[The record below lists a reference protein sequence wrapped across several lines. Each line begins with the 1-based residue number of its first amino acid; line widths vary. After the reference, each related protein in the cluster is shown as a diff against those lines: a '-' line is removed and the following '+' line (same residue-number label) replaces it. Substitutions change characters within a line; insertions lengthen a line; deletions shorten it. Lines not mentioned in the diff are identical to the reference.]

1 LSGIFCE
8 VPASLIAKLR
18 QRSGSCDLGPSYLV
32 RSALG
37 EFLGMP
43 LHTLFQVST
52 SRALVQGTYSGA
64 VTCDTLLAHGDFG
77 LGTFE
82 GLDGEMVVLDG
93 AAYRVS
99 GTGKVTKAS
108 GDAAAPFA
116 VVTRFS
122 PTIEQELPS
131 VASFDDL
138 EKQCDAYR
146 RSDNLFYAFRIDGT
160 FEHIQ
165 TRAVSPPKN
174 HGHLL
179 DAAKTQHEFK
189 FENVTGTLVGIYSP
203 AFSDAFSVPGY
214 HFHFLSNDR
223 TEGGHL
229 LEVSGRVLRLRGE
242 ELNDFHL
249 VLPENE
255 EFLKAD
261 LSKDVSADLKQAES
275 K

>member
-1 LSGIFCE
+1 LSGTLCD
-8 VPASLIAKLR
+8 VPASLIAKLKE
-18 QRSGSCDLGPSYLV
+18 RSGRTDLSPSFLV
-32 RSALG
+32 RSALA
-37 EFLGMP
+37 EFLNTP

-64 VTCDTLLAHGDFG
+64 VTCETLLAHGDFG

-82 GLDGEMVVLDG
+82 GLDGEMVVVDG
-93 AAYRVS
+93 AAYRATAS
-99 GTGKVTKAS
+99 GQVTKAR
-108 GDAAAPFA
+108 GDSAAPFA

-122 PTIEQELPS
+122 PTIEQELRS
-131 VASFDDL
+131 VSSFDDL

-146 RSDNLFYAFRIDGT
+146 RSDNLFYAFRVDGR
-160 FEHIQ
+160 FKNIQ
-165 TRAVSPPKN
+165 TRAVSPPKH
-174 HGHLL
+174 HGNLL
-179 DAAKTQHEFK
+179 DAAKAQQEFK
-189 FENVTGTLVGIYSP
+189 FGGVEGSLVGIYSP

-229 LEVSGRVLRLRGE
+229 LEVSGDALHLQGE

-255 EFLKAD
+255 EFLKVD
-261 LSKDVSADLKQAES
+261 LSKNVTADLKKAES

>member
-1 LSGIFCE
+1 MSGILCD

-18 QRSGSCDLGPSYLV
+18 ERSGRTDLSPSFLV
-32 RSALG
+32 RSALA
-37 EFLGMP
+37 EFLNTP

-64 VTCDTLLAHGDFG
+64 VTCETLLAHGDFG

-82 GLDGEMVVLDG
+82 GLNGEMVVVDG
-93 AAYRVS
+93 AAYRAVAS
-99 GTGKVTKAS
+99 VKVTKAR
-108 GDAAAPFA
+108 GDSAAPFA

-122 PTIEQELPS
+122 PTMEHALPS
-131 VASFDDL
+131 ISSFDEL
-138 EKQCDAYR
+138 EKLCDGYR

-160 FEHIQ
+160 FKNVQ
-165 TRAVSPPKN
+165 TRAVSPPKH
-174 HGHLL
+174 HGNLL
-179 DAAKTQHEFK
+179 DAAKAQQEFK
-189 FENVTGTLVGIYSP
+189 FSNVEGTLVGIYSP

-214 HFHFLSNDR
+214 HFHFLSSDR

-229 LEVSGRVLRLRGE
+229 LEVSGKALRLQAE
-242 ELNDFHL
+242 ELSDFHL

-255 EFLKAD
+255 EFLRVD
-261 LSKDVSADLKQAES
+261 LSKDVTADLKKAES

>member
-1 LSGIFCE
+1 LSGTLCD

-18 QRSGSCDLGPSYLV
+18 ERSGKTDLSPSCLV
-32 RSALG
+32 RSALA
-37 EFLGMP
+37 EFLSTP

-64 VTCDTLLAHGDFG
+64 VTCETLLAHGDFG

-82 GLDGEMVVLDG
+82 GLDGEMVVVDG
-93 AAYRVS
+93 AAYRATAS
-99 GTGKVTKAS
+99 GQVTKAS
-108 GDAAAPFA
+108 GDSAAPFA

-122 PTIEQELPS
+122 PTMEQELDS
-131 VASFDDL
+131 VSSFGEL
-138 EKQCDAYR
+138 EKLCDAHR
-146 RSDNLFYAFRIDGT
+146 RSDNLFYAFRVDGA
-160 FEHIQ
+160 FANVQ
-165 TRAVSPPKN
+165 TRAVSPPKH

-179 DAAKTQHEFK
+179 DAAKAQKEFK
-189 FENVTGTLVGIYSP
+189 YSNVKGTLVGLYSP
-203 AFSDAFSVPGY
+203 AFSEAFSVPGY
-214 HFHFLSNDR
+214 HFHFLSKDR

-229 LEVSGRVLRLRGE
+229 LAVSGEALRLQGE

-255 EFLKAD
+255 EFLKVD
-261 LSKDVSADLKQAES
+261 LTKDVTADLKQAES

>member
-1 LSGIFCE
+1 LSGIFCD
-8 VPASLIAKLR
+8 VPASLISKLR
-18 QRSGSCDLGPSYLV
+18 ERSGRSDLSPSYLV
-32 RSALG
+32 RSALA
-37 EFLGMP
+37 EFLNTP

-64 VTCDTLLAHGDFG
+64 VTCETLLAHGDFG

-82 GLDGEMVVLDG
+82 GLDGEMVVVDG
-93 AAYRVS
+93 DAYRVPA
-99 GTGKVTKAS
+99 TGKVTKAS
-108 GDAAAPFA
+108 NDSAAPFA

-122 PTIEQELPS
+122 PTIEQELHS
-131 VASFDDL
+131 VSSFDEL
-138 EKQCDAYR
+138 EQRRDAHR
-146 RSDNLFYAFRIDGT
+146 RSDNLFYAFRVDGL
-160 FEHIQ
+160 FKNIE
-165 TRAVSPPKN
+165 TRAVSPPKH

-179 DAAKTQHEFK
+179 DAAKTQKEFK
-189 FENVTGTLVGIYSP
+189 FDNVEGTLVGIYSP
-203 AFSDAFSVPGY
+203 AFSEAFSIPGY

-229 LEVSGRVLRLRGE
+229 LEVSGDALRLQGE

-255 EFLKAD
+255 EFLKVD
-261 LSKDVSADLKQAES
+261 LSKDVTADLKHAES